1 MIFNELQKMSP
12 QNERV
17 WSQSK
22 VMLSCIEIYKD
33 DVKDLLV
40 QTNIEK
46 HYMTNGIK
54 FQATEIEVRDKEDV

>member
-1 MIFNELQKMSP
+1 MIFNELQKIGP
-12 QNERV
+12 QNEKV
-17 WSQSK
+17 WKDSR

-40 QTNIEK
+40 ETNIEK

-54 FQATEIEVRDKEDV
+54 F